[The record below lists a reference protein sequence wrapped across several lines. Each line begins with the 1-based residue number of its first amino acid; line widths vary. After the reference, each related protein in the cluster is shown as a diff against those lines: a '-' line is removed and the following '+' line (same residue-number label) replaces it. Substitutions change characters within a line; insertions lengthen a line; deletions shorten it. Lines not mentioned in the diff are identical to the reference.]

1 MGPTAVEKVLFEG
14 VPVPD
19 DARMEC
25 GICWHVYDPEQG
37 DTVWQVPAGTPFT
50 ALPDGWSCPNCDAPP
65 DKFMVL
71 GGTGGAAGTMAADP
85 MAPDLMAERVAAL
98 AAAYRAAAEG
108 GMKDVPICNPAL
120 RVETVGFQPFG
131 DDAWL
136 GIVVTPWCM
145 NAVLL
150 PREPAAWAEVADGAT
165 VSRALPSGAYDF
177 LAGRLDGV
185 GPLLSLSLFSPMEEF
200 AGHAV
205 AVLTAGAC
213 LDELLKAEEEAA
225 PEPAPESALPPAP
238 PAAPPS
244 RREMLFGRAP

>member
-1 MGPTAVEKVLFEG
+1 MGHTLFEG

-37 DTVWQVPAGTPFT
+37 DAVWQVPAGTPFT

-71 GGTGGAAGTMAADP
+71 GGVVTATDLMAAEP
-85 MAPDLMAERVAAL
+85 MAERVAAL
-98 AAAYRAAAEG
+98 VAAYRAAAEG

-131 DDAWL
+131 EDAWL

-150 PREPAAWAEVADGAT
+150 PRDPAAWAEVADGAT
-165 VSRALPSGAYDF
+165 VSRVLPSGEYDF

-200 AGHAV
+200 AEHAV

-213 LDELLKAEEEAA
+213 LDELLKAEEDAA
-225 PEPAPESALPPAP
+225 PEPAPPPTPAP
-238 PAAPPS
+238 APPS

>member
-1 MGPTAVEKVLFEG
+1 MGRILFEG

-25 GICWHVYDPEQG
+25 GICWHVYDPAEG
-37 DTVWQVPAGTPFT
+37 DPVWQVPAGTPFT

-71 GGTGGAAGTMAADP
+71 GATAGAVDP
-85 MAPDLMAERVAAL
+85 MAARVAAL
-98 AAAYRAAAEG
+98 GAAYRAAAEG
-108 GMKDVPICNPAL
+108 GMKDVPICNAAL

-150 PREPAAWAEVADGAT
+150 PRDPAAWADLAGGAT
-165 VSRALPSGAYDF
+165 VARVLPSGEYDF
-177 LAGRLDGV
+177 LAGRLEGV
-185 GPLLSLSLFSPMEEF
+185 GPLLSLSLFSPMDEF
-200 AGHAV
+200 AEHAV
-205 AVLTAGAC
+205 AVLTAQAC

-225 PEPAPESALPPAP
+225 PEPAPPPAP
-238 PAAPPS
+238 PPGPPPS
-244 RREMLFGRAP
+244 RRQMLFGRGA